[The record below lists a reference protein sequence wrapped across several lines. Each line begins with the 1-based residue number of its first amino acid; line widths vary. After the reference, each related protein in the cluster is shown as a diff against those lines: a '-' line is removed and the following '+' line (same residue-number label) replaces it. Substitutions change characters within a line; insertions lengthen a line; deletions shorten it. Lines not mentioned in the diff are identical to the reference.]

1 MNNARSDKSRRSP
14 EQWRRLIEQ
23 QQAGHQSIK
32 AFCQEQGIA
41 YATFLY
47 HKRKLAEST
56 PEQGALPPAPVGESG
71 FIEVQAPE
79 AGGRWWDVEL
89 ALGDGI
95 VLRVRRW

>member
-1 MNNARSDKSRRSP
+1 MNDTRTDKSRRTP

-23 QQAGHQSIK
+23 QRAGHRSAK

-47 HKRKLAEST
+47 HKRKLAKSS
-56 PEQGALPPAPVGESG
+56 PEPGALPPAPVGEGG
-71 FIEVQAPE
+71 FIEVRGPE
-79 AGGRWWDVEL
+79 AGGRPWDVEL

-95 VLRVRRW
+95 VLRIRRW